1 MELNNE
7 HIDALIAK
15 YLAGEALPDEAME
28 LDDWRLLSS
37 ENEAYFVSCYE
48 VFNQTQYKPISTSS
62 IYAQVL
68 KNIDI
73 PPQKTK
79 VIPIRTF
86 FTPLRLVASFLI
98 VSMIGV
104 LVSMLLKGNKVQEFN
119 IASTDVIKTE
129 VLKDGSKVVL
139 NRHTTLTLMG
149 EFNAKERKLKLSGEA
164 FFEVTHNEEIP
175 FVIDAGG
182 VMIKD
187 IGTAFNVKADPSSDS
202 VFVLVTE
209 GIVEMSSPSEQIRLE
224 QNESAIYIKSTQT
237 FVTNALVAPNAASY
251 KTKMFS
257 FKNQTLGELVETI
270 NQVYGPVLVVSNKKL
285 ENCRIT
291 VDFNNESPET
301 MAIILS
307 ETLGLTFT
315 QKDQQFVLSGEI
327 CVQ

>member
-15 YLAGEALPDEAME
+15 YLVGEALPDEAME

-37 ENEAYFVSCYE
+37 ENEAYFASCYE
-48 VFNQTQYKPISTSS
+48 VFNQTKYKPIDRTGM
-62 IYAQVL
+62 YAQVL
-68 KNIDI
+68 NNIEI
-73 PPQKTK
+73 PTTKAK

-86 FTPLRLVASFLI
+86 FTPLRLVASLLI

-104 LVSMLLKGNKVQEFN
+104 LVSQLLKGNKVQEFN
-119 IASTDVIKTE
+119 IASTDAIKTE
-129 VLKDGSKVVL
+129 VLKDGSQVVL
-139 NRHTTLTLMG
+139 NKHTTLTLVG
-149 EFNAKERKLKLSGEA
+149 EFNTKERRLKLAGEA

-182 VMIKD
+182 VIIKD

-209 GIVEMSSPSEQIRLE
+209 GIVEMSSTSEQIRLE

-270 NQVYGPVLVVSNKKL
+270 NQVYGPVLAIENKKL

-307 ETLGLTFT
+307 ETLGLSFM
-315 QKDQQFVLSGEI
+315 QKDQQFVLNGEI